1 MDIPDKITANALGP
15 GYNKTPWAISK
26 TLPAAFDESLSYL
39 EMLLSLVSKQ
49 NEVIEK
55 LNSAIDV
62 LNYHDN
68 EITVLQ
74 NDVVKLRQDLEDA
87 IKTINARID
96 TEVKTLNTRIDTEVE
111 TLNSR
116 IDKEVEDLLAKL
128 TSEVL
133 KLNQRIDQ
141 EVDKLNTTIKNNYNE
156 LNTKIDDS
164 VTTLNAKD
172 NELDNKIDS
181 NYNTLDSKIDEEI
194 NKLRSEMD
202 ACCNEVKQL
211 IADKYNELVS
221 KIDTADGKLQY
232 NINQLYNMLIRGA
245 ITAQEYDDLEITATN
260 YDDGT
265 ANVIN
270 GQVLQASDYD
280 TNGKYYLMGVTYV
293 AQSVSGYSISMNEA
307 ANDIFPQ
314 SSYDLDYNLK
324 NIFPNYTGEDE
335 YTISL
340 SNYYGNDPYLTNL
353 QCLFTLPV
361 SWDFANGIEIQRYF
375 YGVWDDNN
383 SSQYRTWY
391 GSPINVYENNDIKG
405 TTLPLLIIK
414 NLRLSS
420 QSSLEN
426 ASFTFKSSYLQYIN
440 VPTKFFFNENS
451 TKINYILNLAYQY
464 HIINKSTN
472 SNTSATDEKTLK
484 MTDWLNLVL
493 MNYKTSVMPS
503 LNNIIIQYRDPIR
516 GGVTNKV
523 YEYYDNSNNPSVYLS
538 PAIIDNESYITFYL
552 LTKSTDDTEMS
563 FVINETDPNRI
574 YKNFIGLN
582 FTDDFPARK
591 DSANG
596 KFWVY

>member
-314 SSYDLDYNLK
+314 SSYVLDYNLK
-324 NIFPNYTGEDE
+324 NIFPNYTGEDK

-340 SNYYGNDPYLTNL
+340 SNYYNCEPMETSL

-361 SWDFANGIEIQRYF
+361 SWDFANDIEIQRYF
-375 YGVWDDNN
+375 CDAWGKNN
-383 SSQYRTWY
+383 SGEHQIY
-391 GSPINVYENNDIKG
+391 GYPINVYENNDIKG
-405 TTLPLLIIK
+405 TTLPFLIIK

-426 ASFTFKSSYLQYIN
+426 ASFTFKSNYLQTVN
-440 VPTKFFFNENS
+440 VPTKLFFNENS

-464 HIINKSTN
+464 HIIEKSADLYK
-472 SNTSATDEKTLK
+472 SITDEKALR
-484 MTDWLNLVL
+484 MNDWLTLVL

-523 YEYYDNSNNPSVYLS
+523 YEYYDNSNNPSMYLT
-538 PAIIDNESYITFYL
+538 PTFIDNESYIKFYPH
-552 LTKSTDDTEMS
+552 TKSTDDTEMS
-563 FVINETDPNRI
+563 FVINETDPDPI
-574 YKNFIGLN
+574 YNNFIGLN
-582 FTDDFPARK
+582 FTDGFPARK

-596 KFWVY
+596 KFWSY